1 MCNRV
6 HFIVQLCVV
15 AFLYLEHK
23 LSAIVNI
30 LTFLYYNLIAHVS
43 SLSFLYLLLF
53 FLIDHVSLLLSHHLK
68 LGVKLQELSLVDAGI
83 FAICII

>member
-6 HFIVQLCVV
+6 HFIVQLRVV

-23 LSAIVNI
+23 LAAIVNI

-43 SLSFLYLLLF
+43 SLSFYIYYCF

-68 LGVKLQELSLVDAGI
+68 LGVKLRELSLVDAGI
-83 FAICII
+83 FAIGII